1 MYPSRKLTMG
11 NVICL
16 KRKAFPLP
24 FHTLPQGTKVNMIST
39 AAGLPKRK
47 VRQVWGR
54 RTKAPFKLIALCTM
68 SLIKYLIL

>member
-24 FHTLPQGTKVNMIST
+24 FHTLPQGTKVNMISI

-47 VRQVWGR
+47 VWGR

>member
-11 NVICL
+11 NIICL

-24 FHTLPQGTKVNMIST
+24 FHALPQGTKVNMINI

-47 VRQVWGR
+47 LDRSVLGER
-54 RTKAPFKLIALCTM
+54 KHHLN
-68 SLIKYLIL
+68 